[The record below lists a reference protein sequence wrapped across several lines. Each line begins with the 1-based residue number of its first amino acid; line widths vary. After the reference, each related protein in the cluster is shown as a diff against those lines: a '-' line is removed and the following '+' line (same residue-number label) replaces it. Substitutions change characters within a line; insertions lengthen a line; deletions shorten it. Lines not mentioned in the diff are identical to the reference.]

1 MSDSGSGSDEEQEYE
16 VEAIINYRSEGNKIS
31 LELLFLFIIRFTV
44 FMIMDEEASKIF
56 LEILLMNSS

>member
-44 FMIMDEEASKIF
+44 FMIMDEEASKIL
-56 LEILLMNSS
+56 LEILSMNSS

>member
-44 FMIMDEEASKIF
+44 FMIMDEEASKIL